1 MVFSSIAYLDALN
14 EFRPL
19 ANRCQLAYIDALSEP
34 HPLIM
39 TNLNYVF
46 FSTCENFFDL
56 GYLILDRP

>member
-1 MVFSSIAYLDALN
+1 MRSKSSVHWPIGAL
-14 EFRPL
+14 
-19 ANRCQLAYIDALSEP
+19 LAYIDALSES